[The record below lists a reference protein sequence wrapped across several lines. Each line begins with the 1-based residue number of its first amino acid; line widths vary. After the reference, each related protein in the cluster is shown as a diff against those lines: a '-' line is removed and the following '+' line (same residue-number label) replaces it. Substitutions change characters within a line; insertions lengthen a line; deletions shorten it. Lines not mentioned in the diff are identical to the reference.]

1 MASRHTHTEILDF
14 ISGDQRML
22 YASDRETGDLF
33 YLIDGEA
40 DLRREHTR
48 HNLQCVVP
56 TCPTPE
62 LTTVARRDGR
72 RQGFRHLTRV
82 KGEGHAEGLFHR
94 QAKAAIADW
103 LRSTYPLSTVALE
116 VPLDG
121 NRTRVADVMLTNP
134 DGSRIGFET
143 QYASLSS
150 SEWETRHRDYADANV
165 TDVWLF
171 GHVGDHLQLTGDQRV
186 KLNAVHRA
194 TARAGVP
201 LLWFNPLQGQLAT
214 ASTQEY
220 FPTAGI
226 HVEVSPDGHS
236 TRAREES
243 GQLYLFPIG
252 ELTTSRAG
260 ASAPIL
266 TFLARQRKEAQ
277 DQEAAAIA
285 RNLNAKRAAA
295 QQEARNIAF
304 KLRVQNKATHRQAAW
319 RMSPEKARMLAAFKG
334 YRPGFI
340 GIAPLGEGS
349 FHGTPIYL
357 PFPDEQ
363 WQSLLYLKFMHG
375 KPDKTIV
382 TITECAAHLAGLDPD
397 VRLAKEAVK
406 FWFHRMVDSGLMV
419 KVQIP
424 GPNGVPGLR
433 YAFRDPQVLSVELA
447 AAELRKSK
455 APKEKGSS
463 DPDPR
468 HLHNRERE
476 EHAAK
481 LEEERAQGR
490 KDRALDAAAR
500 AQEKAERKER
510 EAQLPSVDDL
520 RAAGAVI
527 THLPAHFAR
536 PGVHLCHGCKHAL
549 SDSNAVRLGYHVTCA
564 YLIPGPPA
572 LPVSPPRQTER

>member
-1 MASRHTHTEILDF
+1 MTGRHTHDEILDF

-33 YLIDGEA
+33 YLVDGEA
-40 DLRREHTR
+40 DLHREYTRR
-48 HNLQCVVP
+48 NLQCVVP

-82 KGEGHAEGLFHR
+82 SSEGHAEGLFHR

-103 LRSTYPLSTVALE
+103 LGNTYPLSTVALE

-121 NRTRVADVMLTNP
+121 NRTRVADVMLTHP

-150 SEWETRHRDYADANV
+150 SEWETRHRDYVDARV

-194 TARAGVP
+194 AARAGVP
-201 LLWFNPLQGQLAT
+201 LLWFNPLQGRLAT

-226 HVEVSPDGHS
+226 HVEVPPSGHI
-236 TRAREES
+236 TRDREES

-252 ELTTSRAG
+252 ELTISRAG
-260 ASAPIL
+260 ASCPIL
-266 TFLARQRKEAQ
+266 TLLARQRQEAQ
-277 DQEAAAIA
+277 EGEAAAIA
-285 RNLNAKRAAA
+285 RELNVKRAAA
-295 QQEARNIAF
+295 QQEARNAAF
-304 KLRVQNKATHRQAAW
+304 KLRVQNKATVRQGAW
-319 RMSPEKARMLAAFKG
+319 RISQERASLLAAFNG

-349 FHGTPIYL
+349 FRGTPIYL

-363 WQSLLYLKFMHG
+363 WQSLLYLKFMHSR
-375 KPDKTIV
+375 PDKTIV
-382 TITECAAHLAGLDPD
+382 TITECAAYLAGLDPD
-397 VRLAKEAVK
+397 VRLGKEAVS
-406 FWFHRMVDSGLMV
+406 FWFHRMVDSGVMV
-419 KVQIP
+419 KVQVP
-424 GPNGVPGLR
+424 GNNGSMGLR
-433 YAFRDPQVLSVELA
+433 YAFRDPHVLAVELA
-447 AAELRKSK
+447 AAKLRKSK
-455 APKEKGSS
+455 GPKVKGS
-463 DPDPR
+463 PETGAR
-468 HLHNRERE
+468 HLHDSERA

-481 LEEERAQGR
+481 LEEERVQGR

-500 AQEKAERKER
+500 AQENAERAER

-527 THLPAHFAR
+527 PHVPARLAR
-536 PGVHLCHGCKHAL
+536 PGEHLCHGCKHAL
-549 SDSNAVRLGYHVTCA
+549 SDRNAVRLGYHVTCA

-572 LPVSPPRQTER
+572 LLVTER